1 MTTAPNISMS
11 VDVPPPIEFRSLLT
25 NEDFLTGLDGGRD
38 AFNED
43 ASTEDFSK
51 WTEADIIKFADG
63 ELSQRIFERSNAICS
78 AMDLVHGVPYERFS
92 YLYNI
97 GFVLSYV
104 EQVVMAQ
111 LEAFND

>member
-1 MTTAPNISMS
+1 MITAPNISVS
-11 VDVPPPIEFRSLLT
+11 ASTPPPIEFKALLT
-25 NEDFLTGLDGGRD
+25 NEDFLAGLDCGKD

-43 ASTEDFSK
+43 AYSEDFAQ
-51 WTEADIIKFADG
+51 WTEGDIIKFADG
-63 ELSQRIFERSNAICS
+63 ELSQRIFERSNQICR

>member
-1 MTTAPNISMS
+1 MNLTTNLNLSA
-11 VDVPPPIEFRSLLT
+11 DAPPPIEFRSLLT
-25 NEDFLTGLDGGRD
+25 NEDFLAGLDCGKE

-43 ASTEDFSK
+43 VYTEDFAK

-63 ELSQRIFERSNAICS
+63 ELSQRIFERSNKICQQ
-78 AMDLVHGVPYERFS
+78 MDLLHGVPYERFS

>member
-1 MTTAPNISMS
+1 MLQASISTAK
-11 VDVPPPIEFRSLLT
+11 DVPPPIEFRSLLT
-25 NEDFLTGLDGGRD
+25 NEDFLAGLDCGRD

-43 ASTEDFSK
+43 AYTEDFAK

-63 ELSQRIFERSNAICS
+63 ELSQRIFQRSNDICN
-78 AMDLVHGVPYERFS
+78 AMNLVHGIPYERFS

>member
-1 MTTAPNISMS
+1 MTTTANISLS
-11 VDVPPPIEFRSLLT
+11 ADTPPPIAFKALLT
-25 NEDFLTGLDGGRD
+25 NDDFLAGLDCGKD

-43 ASTEDFSK
+43 AYTENFAK

-63 ELSQRIFERSNAICS
+63 ELSQRIFERSNEICRS
-78 AMDLVHGVPYERFS
+78 MDLLQGVPYERFS